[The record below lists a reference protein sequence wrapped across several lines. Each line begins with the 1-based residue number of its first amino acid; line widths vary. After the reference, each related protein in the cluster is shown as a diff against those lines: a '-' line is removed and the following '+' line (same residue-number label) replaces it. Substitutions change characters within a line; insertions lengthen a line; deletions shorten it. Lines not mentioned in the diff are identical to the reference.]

1 MIDPVMSEDL
11 IDTWSFAGVVV
22 QNLGDNVSCSLGD
35 WHIFR
40 EIVRV
45 HTDSLVCSFDV

>member
-1 MIDPVMSEDL
+1 MIDPVMGEDL
-11 IDTWSFAGVVV
+11 VDTRSLAWIVVE
-22 QNLGDNVSCSLGD
+22 NFGDNISCSLGD

-45 HTDSLVCSFDV
+45 HADSLVCSFNV